1 MPGRRIQI
9 PGDGIILGPSWITTA
24 EVVLSWQMQISLTAV
39 VVTAVTCMI
48 DVFFL
53 SVANVL
59 ICKITDW
66 SRPRGWTVL
75 YTLSQQTQCEVCLSS
90 HSDRGNDQ
98 RGVVHSRREVT
109 GADNEAHQLSIG
121 VIGYRYA
128 LFSGDELDYNL
139 TSLYIRHLHWCYITG
154 TKGTGKVTANP
165 PGCSTKGELRSW
177 EELGVEPL
185 PTPSNSHA
193 VNCQL
198 LDG

>member
-1 MPGRRIQI
+1 
-9 PGDGIILGPSWITTA
+9 
-24 EVVLSWQMQISLTAV
+24 MQISLIAV
-39 VVTAVTCMI
+39 NRGHGLTAVTCLSV

-53 SVANVL
+53 SVANVF
-59 ICKITDW
+59 ICKSTDW

-98 RGVVHSRREVT
+98 RGVVQSRREVT
-109 GADNEAHQLSIG
+109 EADNEAHQLSIG
-121 VIGYRYA
+121 VIGYRSA

-139 TSLYIRHLHWCYITG
+139 TSLYIRHLHWWWCYITG